1 MESNFGNTMASMLQF
16 WNWLKN
22 KRNEDNKMSRRV
34 WETVKAKAEKNGM
47 AKTKRRIEIR
57 KEEKSEK
64 KKMIDIK
71 KIV

>member
-1 MESNFGNTMASMLQF
+1 MGDSKGQSREK
-16 WNWLKN
+16 WN
-22 KRNEDNKMSRRV
+22 
-34 WETVKAKAEKNGM
+34 

>member
-1 MESNFGNTMASMLQF
+1 MF
-16 WNWLKN
+16 
-22 KRNEDNKMSRRV
+22 RRV
-34 WETVKAKAEKNGM
+34 WETAKAKAEKNGM
-47 AKTKRRIEIR
+47 AKKKRRIEIR

>member
-1 MESNFGNTMASMLQF
+1 MF
-16 WNWLKN
+16 
-22 KRNEDNKMSRRV
+22 RRV